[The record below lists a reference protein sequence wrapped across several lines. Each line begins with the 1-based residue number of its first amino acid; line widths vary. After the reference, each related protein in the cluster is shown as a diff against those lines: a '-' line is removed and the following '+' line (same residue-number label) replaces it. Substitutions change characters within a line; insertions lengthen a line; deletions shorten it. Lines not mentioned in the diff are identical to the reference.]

1 MVPLEK
7 FDKSPVAASSQCV
20 TQISVEYAQYTMI
33 KSVLGIC
40 TWTKK
45 ALYYFGDDDDEV
57 QVT

>member
-33 KSVLGIC
+33 DHTSTNLV
-40 TWTKK
+40 
-45 ALYYFGDDDDEV
+45 ALY
-57 QVT
+57 